1 MNQDEAQMLTQFKA
15 MEADAEILSVVPR
28 EGGFPGRSRCSGCML
43 TP

>member
-28 EGGFPGRSRCSGCML
+28 EEPGGTALPASV
-43 TP
+43 TAY